1 MDYYVCIRNTIQ
13 KFEDL
18 ASKVVIEGGTL
29 NLALLSL
36 SGIFFRYSFRV
47 AAIIVCLGSIVTTF
61 CFGLM
66 AWFYLRLLGISVET
80 AKKMEDEIF
89 PPAWNPSEEEEG
101 KKLTY
106 NLDQFCTIRKWRVA
120 GKRTW
125 IVVLLEFGI
134 IFSLGLFLILVY
146 LFYAPHLLPPTDC

>member
-1 MDYYVCIRNTIQ
+1 MDYYVSIRNSIQ
-13 KFEDL
+13 KFEEL
-18 ASKVVIEGGTL
+18 ACKVVIEGGTL

-36 SGIFFRYSFRV
+36 SGIFFRYSLCEV
-47 AAIIVCLGSIVTTF
+47 AKIVCLGSMVTTF

-66 AWFYLRLLGISVET
+66 AWFYLKLLGISVET

-89 PPAWNPSEEEEG
+89 PSAWNPSKGKEG

-106 NLDQFCTIRKWRVA
+106 NLDQFCTFCGWKVA

-125 IVVLLEFGI
+125 IVVLLEFGV
-134 IFSLGLFLILVY
+134 IFCLGLFLLIVY
-146 LFYAPHLLPPTDC
+146 SSCCQLPPIDC